1 MKKQSKK
8 RKSKKNIKTKNNK
21 VLIMLNLIQTVL
33 IIVLAL
39 FIWNTE
45 TEMKNI
51 EKAKEKAVKE
61 VKTKQGKN
69 YVFLGDSITDWYP
82 FNEFFD
88 GNTPIINS
96 GFAGYKTK
104 DLLNNLDETVY
115 RYNPT
120 KVFIQIGTNDLNS
133 DDSNSEIAYDNILE
147 LIKEIKTNRPYAEI
161 YLESIYPVNQD
172 CEKTNKQS
180 TGKRENKEIVKLNN
194 KLKEYSK
201 ENGVTYLDMYNKLS
215 DENGNLKPEYT
226 YDGLHLNSDGYSKV
240 SNEIKKCIEEN

>member
-21 VLIMLNLIQTVL
+21 VLIMLNCIQAIL
-33 IIVLAL
+33 IIILAV
-39 FIWNTE
+39 FIWNTKS
-45 TEMKNI
+45 EMKNI
-51 EKAKEKAVKE
+51 EEDKEKAVKE

-69 YVFLGDSITDWYP
+69 YVLLGDSITDWYP
-82 FNEFFD
+82 ISDFFD
-88 GNTPIINS
+88 DDTPIINS

-201 ENGVTYLDMYNKLS
+201 ENGITYLDMYNKLS

>member
-39 FIWNTE
+39 FIRNTE

-147 LIKEIKTNRPYAEI
+147 LIKEIKTNRPYDP
-161 YLESIYPVNQD
+161 LRDSP
-172 CEKTNKQS
+172 
-180 TGKRENKEIVKLNN
+180 R
-194 KLKEYSK
+194 
-201 ENGVTYLDMYNKLS
+201 
-215 DENGNLKPEYT
+215 
-226 YDGLHLNSDGYSKV
+226 
-240 SNEIKKCIEEN
+240 

>member
-201 ENGVTYLDMYNKLS
+201 ENDVTYLDMYNKLS